1 MTDYATLQADVAD
14 WLNKSNLTARIPSFI
29 KHAELRL
36 GRDFDVPAMFSRAT
50 LNFSAGTP
58 YADLPANT
66 VAVLAAYIDGDTD
79 TPLNYMTVDQLIE
92 QYPIST
98 SGKPRVYTVL
108 GKEGTNLL
116 EMMVG
121 YNPDSAY
128 SVMAHLRK
136 TIPVLSG
143 SVSQNYWTDNME
155 DLLLYGSLI
164 AAEPF
169 LRRDSRIATW
179 KALYDEAY
187 QREKMLRRKYLN
199 TGQQAGQTPSGDMV
213 A

>member
-1 MTDYATLQADVAD
+1 MDYTTLQADVAD
-14 WLNKSNLTARIPSFI
+14 WLNKSNLSARIPSFI
-29 KHAELRL
+29 RHAELRL
-36 GRDFDVPAMFSRAT
+36 GRDFDVPAMYGRDT
-50 LNFSAGTP
+50 LSFVAGTP

-66 VAVLAAYIDGDTD
+66 VAVLSAYIDDSTD
-79 TPLNYMTVDQLIE
+79 TPLNYMTVDKLIE

-108 GKEGTNLL
+108 GKENSNLL

-121 YNPDSAY
+121 YNPDAAY
-128 SVMAHLRK
+128 SVLVHIRK
-136 TIPVLSG
+136 TIPALSG
-143 SVSQNYWTDNME
+143 SVSTNYWTDNME
-155 DLLLYGSLI
+155 DLLLYGALI

-169 LRRDSRIATW
+169 LRRDSRIQTW
-179 KALYDEAY
+179 KTLYDEAY

-199 TGQQAGQTPSGDMV
+199 SGQQAGQTPSGDMV